1 MPHLEGFWIK
11 NFRILKQFAVGSC
24 YLQFVYVDEDMSQSR
39 YELSP
44 TTVFI
49 GRNGTGKSTILD
61 AFAFI
66 GDCIKIGVED
76 ACLKRGGYDSIYSQD
91 STGPLSFGFNF
102 RLPMEPKVLTYVVNI
117 DFGVGHRPYV
127 ETELLAY
134 RAETVESLEVPLLFF
149 QNGEKIV
156 RHFIVP
162 DKGSSDI
169 TLLEQTDMRH
179 LGLRVLGDLPDYSIA
194 GMIKNFFVNHS
205 HSIFQEIHQAFS
217 PPSKISQRTLSSHGE
232 GLIVLL
238 QHFRKKYSTNFQEI
252 LSRIATKVPDI
263 ETIDI
268 GKGQQNRW
276 SLSVKKK
283 NFPDPFY
290 GHQLPEGF
298 LKLLTYFCLL
308 EEPDPAPLIGIDEPE
323 NGLDSY
329 YLKLFLKE
337 VQAAIQGGR
346 CPQFLIATHFHGLA
360 DWMNPVDVWILE
372 QMQDGFTQ
380 AQRGSDDLVLQDMI
394 RNNLPLGD
402 SWYSSVVGG
411 QQLLANLK

>member
-1 MPHLEGFWIK
+1 MFGLFSFPKNYLMPHLEGFWIK
-11 NFRILKQFAVGSC
+11 NFRVLKQFAAGSC
-24 YLQFVYVDEDMSQSR
+24 YLQFVYVDEDLSQSR

-44 TTVFI
+44 TTLFI

-76 ACLKRGGYDSIYSQD
+76 ACLKRGGYESLYSQD

-102 RLPMEPKVLTYVVNI
+102 RLEPDSKVLTYVVNI

-134 RAETVESLEVPLLFF
+134 RAETVESFEVPLLFF

-156 RHFIVP
+156 RHFLVAE
-162 DKGSSDI
+162 KNSNDI
-169 TLLEQTDMRH
+169 SLLEQSDMRH
-179 LGLRVLGDLPDYSIA
+179 LGIGVLGDLPGYSIA
-194 GMIKNFFVNHS
+194 GRIKDFFVHHS
-205 HSIFQEIHQAFS
+205 LSIFQEHQQAFS
-217 PPSKISQRTLSSHGE
+217 PPSVARKTSNSPGE

-238 QHFRKKYSTNFQEI
+238 QHFRKKYPENFQEI
-252 LSRIATKVPDI
+252 LSRVAAKMPGV

-276 SLSVKKK
+276 SLAVKKK

-298 LKLLTYFCLL
+298 LKLLTCFCLL
-308 EEPDPAPLIGIDEPE
+308 EEPDPAPWIGIDEPE
-323 NGLDSY
+323 NGLDPQS
-329 YLKLFLKE
+329 LKLFFKE
-337 VQAAIQGGR
+337 LQAAAQKER
-346 CPQFLIATHFHGLA
+346 CPQFLISTHFHGLA
-360 DWMNPVDVWILE
+360 DWMNPADVWILE
-372 QMQDGFTQ
+372 QMPDGFTQ
-380 AQRGSDDLVLQDMI
+380 AQRGSDDPALQEGI
-394 RNNLPLGD
+394 GD
-402 SWYSSVVGG
+402 SWYSD
-411 QQLLANLK
+411 LAG